1 MEKSL
6 DGLKKEATATFVSPN
21 SGTKEIIKFS
31 NVTEAVEYYKSKS
44 SDSKLSERQRK
55 RYQLLFDF
63 AAEPGRTL
71 AEIYKK
77 IEDEKNKKR
86 LEAERLKQKKE
97 KEKRQ
102 GLSDHS
108 HNDNG
113 LGASTGQAPKKNI
126 KNVYPKIE
134 DCKSK
139 EEIRKILEKKQE
151 NASDSYKKSLQTF
164 INMVNKPDVTVEQAI
179 ARIVYDKQRHSK
191 ASQSS
196 KKRVL
201 DQKLKPSSTSAPI
214 QTSSKS
220 QSSNTPISPRPQIPV
235 TRTLPKSQSQSM
247 GISPKSPSSIVKGV
261 PKSQT
266 PKSKER
272 RDSNEGIPQY
282 PYEGVDNER
291 EWMNVW
297 GFDHE

>member
-126 KNVYPKIE
+126 EDVYPKIE

-164 INMVNKPDVTVEQAI
+164 INMIGKPDVTLEQVI
-179 ARIVYDKQRHSK
+179 ARINYGKAKHSG

-196 KKRVL
+196 KKRL
-201 DQKLKPSSTSAPI
+201 RDEKLKSSRSTTAPI

-220 QSSNTPISPRPQIPV
+220 QSSNTQASPSPQSPIIQTSS
-235 TRTLPKSQSQSM
+235 KSQS
-247 GISPKSPSSIVKGV
+247 
-261 PKSQT
+261 
-266 PKSKER
+266 
-272 RDSNEGIPQY
+272 
-282 PYEGVDNER
+282 
-291 EWMNVW
+291 
-297 GFDHE
+297 